1 MKNKL
6 FFAVASAAL
15 AVACAKNAPV
25 EEPNLPV
32 VPDDGI
38 HRAELISFNT
48 NVYSVAT
55 AKAALDSWNSQPIF
69 IYGVNKANG
78 ALHIDNDAA
87 IAPAAGETAITLSDT
102 YYYDPSNTC
111 YDFYGYYV
119 DDAILGPVSV
129 AEGNITYPVTISGSQ
144 DIMLAKADQAT
155 DIEGTEVNIPDYA
168 YSAFSARR
176 GVVPNLEFKHQLS
189 KFTFQIKAGSES
201 GSTVAVTNLTLTSK
215 TTGDLTVVGAQ
226 GLVGNGETYPLT
238 LALPVDCT
246 PGWNQESNE
255 ASAPK
260 VLGDLMVIPGEP
272 SYDLAVSL
280 GDIVPAIP
288 IKITPEK
295 VGAEKFE
302 AGYAYTI
309 TIIIYGIEEID
320 ITATMAPWVNGGEM
334 TFDPDEEWRN
344 NNTPQIP

>member
-55 AKAALDSWNSQPIF
+55 AKAALDSWDSQDIF
-69 IYGVNKANG
+69 IYGVNKKNG
-78 ALHIDNDAA
+78 ELHINNDAA
-87 IAPAAGETAITLSDT
+87 TAPAQGETAITLSKT

-119 DDAILGPVSV
+119 DDAILGEVSV

-155 DIEGTEVNIPDYA
+155 DIEGTEVNNPGYA

-189 KFTFQIKAGSES
+189 KFTFQIKAGSQS

-215 TTGDLTVVGAQ
+215 TTGNLTVVGDQ
-226 GLVGNGETYPLT
+226 GLVGNGETSPLT

-246 PGWNQESNE
+246 PDWNLAEDK
-255 ASAPK
+255 AGDPK

-288 IKITPEK
+288 ITITPDK

-309 TIIIYGIEEID
+309 TIIIYGIEEIKID
-320 ITATMAPWVNGGEM
+320 ATMAPWVNGGEM